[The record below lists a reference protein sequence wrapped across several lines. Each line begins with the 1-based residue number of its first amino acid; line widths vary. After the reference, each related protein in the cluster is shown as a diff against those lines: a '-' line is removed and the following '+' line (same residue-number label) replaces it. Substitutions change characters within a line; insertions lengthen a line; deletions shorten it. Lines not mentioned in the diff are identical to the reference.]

1 MSNLSDSLSQQ
12 LASRDLSLQEWKL
25 LLQRLLDYG
34 VLCRD
39 DSQVEAEFY
48 DQFVRIEPLVDDYL
62 SLIGVR
68 FQHDKHF
75 HYVRLIP
82 PGARLSGVD
91 DENDEPYNGG
101 FRQRLS
107 QHEVAMVLVLRAEYD
122 KALREGAID
131 EQGCTAISLEAITL
145 SMKNLLKRA
154 LPEQMVERRQVF
166 KKLRQLRL
174 IHFVN
179 EADLEQGES
188 WIKIRPL
195 IINLVSNEWLE
206 AIRKDA
212 KLGSDIVSQSQTDSE
227 EIVALGVAS
236 NIEDTTEKVES
247 AVLNAEP
254 FPHASQPALEGGD
267 AMERAAS
274 VATVEPEIVT
284 ARETAPARKALG
296 KEAVMKEKAKAVE
309 AKASV
314 KKASA
319 AKNPATKTAAA
330 KSTLIKVASSV
341 TPVAKKPV
349 TQKASVNTVAA
360 AAKTAKAAD
369 KNGNAEKPATAKKA
383 TLASNPVKAAAK
395 KVATEKS
402 TTKSTPSDA

>member
-1 MSNLSDSLSQQ
+1 MYIMSSLSDTLSQQ
-12 LASRDLSLQEWKL
+12 LASRDLSLQDWKL
-25 LLQRLLDYG
+25 LVQRLLDYG

-82 PGARLSGVD
+82 PGARLAGVD

-179 EADLEQGES
+179 EADLDQGES

-195 IINLVSNEWLE
+195 IVNLVSNEWLE
-206 AIRKDA
+206 AIRQDA
-212 KLGSDIVSQSQTDSE
+212 KLGNHLLSQSQADGEPTDTPVNVEDAEQAGQQAFE
-227 EIVALGVAS
+227 ETNAPVPVS
-236 NIEDTTEKVES
+236 TETS
-247 AVLNAEP
+247 
-254 FPHASQPALEGGD
+254 
-267 AMERAAS
+267 
-274 VATVEPEIVT
+274 VEPEIVARVEVEKKVATKKT
-284 ARETAPARKALG
+284 ATKKAPVIEPLPTQSPVKLAPAKTTSKKPVA
-296 KEAVMKEKAKAVE
+296 AKAV
-309 AKASV
+309 ASV
-314 KKASA
+314 SPAVKK
-319 AKNPATKTAAA
+319 
-330 KSTLIKVASSV
+330 
-341 TPVAKKPV
+341 
-349 TQKASVNTVAA
+349 
-360 AAKTAKAAD
+360 
-369 KNGNAEKPATAKKA
+369 ATAKKVAPPVVAKNVSEKPAKTTAKAGKPVA
-383 TLASNPVKAAAK
+383 TKQTAVSSKPTAK
-395 KVATEKS
+395 KAVGKKS
-402 TTKSTPSDA
+402 TAKSISIDAES

>member
-1 MSNLSDSLSQQ
+1 MSNLSDTLSQQ
-12 LASRDLSLQEWKL
+12 LASRDLSLQDWKL

-82 PGARLSGVD
+82 PGARLAGVD

-206 AIRKDA
+206 AIRQDA

-227 EIVALGVAS
+227 EISVPEGSS
-236 NIEDTTEKVES
+236 NIEDTPVKIES
-247 AVLNAEP
+247 ALLSAEDVP
-254 FPHASQPALEGGD
+254 EASQPELPADDVLE
-267 AMERAAS
+267 S
-274 VATVEPEIVT
+274 STPLVAVEPEVVAVEKKT
-284 ARETAPARKALG
+284 PARKKVV
-296 KEAVMKEKAKAVE
+296 KEPVATEKAKPA
-309 AKASV
+309 ASKGSV
-314 KKASA
+314 KKSPTAKESA
-319 AKNPATKTAAA
+319 AR
-330 KSTLIKVASSV
+330 V
-341 TPVAKKPV
+341 
-349 TQKASVNTVAA
+349 A
-360 AAKTAKAAD
+360 AAKTIVAKVAPAVKKPVARKTSGNAVTAGVKAA
-369 KNGNAEKPATAKKA
+369 KVTVKTANTEKPVATKKVSV
-383 TLASNPVKAAAK
+383 ASKPVKAPAK
-395 KVATEKS
+395 KVAVKKDSAKS
-402 TTKSTPSDA
+402 TSKDA

>member
-1 MSNLSDSLSQQ
+1 MSNLSDTLSQQ
-12 LASRDLSLQEWKL
+12 LASRDLSLQDWKL

-82 PGARLSGVD
+82 PGARLAGVD

-206 AIRKDA
+206 AIRQDA

-227 EIVALGVAS
+227 EIAASEVSS
-236 NIEDTTEKVES
+236 NIEGTPVKIES
-247 AVLNAEP
+247 APLSAEEVLE
-254 FPHASQPALEGGD
+254 ASQPELSADDVLE
-267 AMERAAS
+267 S
-274 VATVEPEIVT
+274 STPLVAVEPEVIAVEKKTPVRKKIV
-284 ARETAPARKALG
+284 
-296 KEAVMKEKAKAVE
+296 KEPVATEKAKPA
-309 AKASV
+309 APKASV
-314 KKASA
+314 KKSPT
-319 AKNPATKTAAA
+319 AKEPATNFAAA
-330 KSTLIKVASSV
+330 KAVVAKAAPAV
-341 TPVAKKPV
+341 KKPV
-349 TQKASVNTVAA
+349 TKKVSENAVAARTKAAKVAVKTANTEKPVAAKKASV
-360 AAKTAKAAD
+360 
-369 KNGNAEKPATAKKA
+369 
-383 TLASNPVKAAAK
+383 ASKPVKAPAK
-395 KVATEKS
+395 KVAAKKGSAKS
-402 TTKSTPSDA
+402 TSKDA